1 MNRQMC
7 DVCKTQDASTSYKVK
22 ESHVMHGS
30 WEGIWEPYKKIDI
43 CDKCAEKILHMEA
56 LGSRMRDS
64 LRRQKEI
71 NIKCGLEKREIKQG
85 DIVQYFKRETIN
97 TASSPNEYLYKI
109 LCIAKHTEKDEYM
122 VVYQA
127 LYGQFEIYVRPYEMF
142 MNEVDHEK
150 YPDIKQ
156 KYRFVLWDGE

>member
-1 MNRQMC
+1 MNRQIC
-7 DVCKTQDASTSYKVK
+7 DVCKTQDASKSYKVK

-43 CDKCAEKILHMEA
+43 CDKCAEKILHMES

-127 LYGQFEIYVRPYEMF
+127 LYGQFEIYARPYDMF
-142 MNEVDHEK
+142 MSEVDHEK

-156 KYRFVLWDGE
+156 KYRFEKWNGE

>member
-30 WEGIWEPYKKIDI
+30 WEGIWEPYKNIDI
-43 CDKCAEKILHMEA
+43 CDKCAEKILHMES

-156 KYRFVLWDGE
+156 KYRFEKWNGE